1 MRLTD
6 LFNPRESVWERHFR
20 WMDDHQ
26 TIEGITVIGRAT
38 VATLDMNSN
47 LRREARKYWFE
58 LRLLS

>member
-1 MRLTD
+1 
-6 LFNPRESVWERHFR
+6 
-20 WMDDHQ
+20 MDDHQ